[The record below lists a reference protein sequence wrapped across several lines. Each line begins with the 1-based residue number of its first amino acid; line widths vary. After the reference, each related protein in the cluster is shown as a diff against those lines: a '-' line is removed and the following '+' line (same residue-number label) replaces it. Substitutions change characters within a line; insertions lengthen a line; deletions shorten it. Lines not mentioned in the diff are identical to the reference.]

1 MKHLTTIIKNLAL
14 PCTAI
19 ITMAACSD
27 YAPEEYEG
35 NFTPKEYETILE
47 YSKNFVNKYGKIDPQ
62 HNWGFEDMPVANDVE
77 SKKQRKTRLGWVDT
91 NKNQWF
97 DTNTGQSSNGI
108 TIPGLPSDVDGRL
121 VGVACG

>member
-35 NFTPKEYETILE
+35 NFTKKEYETILE
-47 YSKNFVNKYGKIDPQ
+47 YSKNFENKYGKIDPQ
-62 HNWGFEDMPVANDVE
+62 HNWGFDGLI
-77 SKKQRKTRLGWVDT
+77 QTRI
-91 NKNQWF
+91 
-97 DTNTGQSSNGI
+97 S
-108 TIPGLPSDVDGRL
+108 GLTQTQDKAVT
-121 VGVACG
+121 V